1 MLEQTSAFSRAVVVE
16 DQADTRAWLS
26 KALTEAFGQIE
37 VRAFASLKP
46 AQDWLRGQTGGDLSR
61 QTVALIDL
69 VLPDGSGVTLIREMA
84 DLHPA
89 ITPVVVSIYDD
100 DTHLFDAIAAGAKGY
115 LLKDERPE
123 TLIRS
128 LRQIERGE
136 PPLSPSIARRMLSY
150 FHKRS
155 TVEVSQGRSD
165 GLLTT
170 REKEVLG
177 LLGKG
182 LRLSDA
188 AKQLG
193 LTRHTVAGY
202 VKVIYS
208 KLNISSRA
216 EAALEAMRRGLI

>member
-1 MLEQTSAFSRAVVVE
+1 MPEQNSAFAQAIVVE

-26 KALTEAFGQIE
+26 RALAEAFGQIE
-37 VRAFASLKP
+37 TRAFASLTP
-46 AQDWLRGQTGGDLSR
+46 AQDWLRTQDGSR

-100 DTHLFDAIAAGAKGY
+100 DTHLFDAIAAGAQGY

-123 TLIRS
+123 AIVRS
-128 LRQIERGE
+128 LRQIEGGE
-136 PPLSPSIARRMLSY
+136 PPLSPSIARRMLAY
-150 FHKRS
+150 FHNRS
-155 TVEVSQGRSD
+155 TAAVTEGRPD

-182 LRLSDA
+182 LRLADA
-188 AKQLG
+188 ARQLG

-216 EAALEAMRRGLI
+216 EAALEAMKRGLI